1 MSFYKNVACPVC
13 GKLFE
18 DGDDIVTCP
27 QCGTPHHRACYEKLG
42 HCANQSLH
50 GTGYSFRR
58 DGMAAA
64 KAEVPPAVQNET
76 GEAAADQ
83 SDEQGKTTCVA
94 CGAKID
100 EGMPFCSKCG
110 ARQPNFGKPYRPPVA
125 PAHSENSGEYRK
137 FGKNVGSESVED
149 VAAVVRTNI
158 LYFLPKFIR
167 NKKVSWNWSGF
178 IFGPSYLFFRKM
190 YKQGIVFA
198 ALRFIASLFIQ
209 GAYSEQ
215 FNSFYKFVNENYE
228 ALAQGK
234 MQVEK
239 SLVEGLYPAMAIML
253 AVALVIN
260 IIIAMFSNGFY
271 RQKVL
276 GIVKTVDEKLENGG
290 MFQSPFV
297 DESSQLSQRDMR
309 KLYLAKVGGTSIL
322 TPILAYL
329 VIDLISNIISS
340 II

>member
-1 MSFYKNVACPVC
+1 MSFYKNIACPVC
-13 GKLFE
+13 GKVFE

-58 DGMAAA
+58 DGMAAGKPEEPVNA
-64 KAEVPPAVQNET
+64 QNET
-76 GEAAADQ
+76 APNEQ
-83 SDEQGKTTCVA
+83 SDEHSNAACVA
-94 CGAKID
+94 CGAKLE

-110 ARQPNFGKPYRPPVA
+110 ARQPNFGNAYKPPVA
-125 PAHSENSGEYRK
+125 PLHTESSEYRK
-137 FGKNVGSESVED
+137 FGKKIGSESVDD
-149 VAAVVRTNI
+149 VAAVVRTNVI
-158 LYFLPKFIR
+158 YFVPKFIR
-167 NKKVSWNWSGF
+167 NKKISWNWSGF

-190 YKQGIVFA
+190 YKQGIVFT

-209 GAYSEQ
+209 GVYSEQ

-253 AVALVIN
+253 GVALVIN

-276 GIVKTVDEKLENGG
+276 GILKSVDEKLENGG

-297 DESSQLSQRDMR
+297 DENSELSQRDMR
-309 KLYLAKVGGTSIL
+309 KLYLAKIGGTSIL
-322 TPILAYL
+322 APILAYL